1 MTEPAVTLTDYGLT
15 LLCAVLVWR
24 ARSHVRADLRPWAM
38 GLFAGSGA
46 AALFGGTVHGFF
58 GDAASLG
65 YRVLWPA
72 TILTVGATGLAAWGL
87 GARVD
92 GRPTGTRWI
101 TRLAGLAYVAYAA
114 VVLAGWQAF
123 AVAVAFY
130 LPAVI
135 YLTVRFARAYRRR
148 RTASRRRALIGFGL
162 TFAAAAIQQ
171 LQIPIHPVWFD
182 HNALYHVVQ
191 AAAFVLLY
199 QGVSGED

>member
-15 LLCAVLVWR
+15 LLCALLAWR
-24 ARSHVRADLRPWAM
+24 ANSRVRAELRPWAI

-58 GDAASLG
+58 GDATTLG
-65 YRVLWPA
+65 YRLLWPA
-72 TILTVGATGLAAWGL
+72 TILAVGATGLAAWGL
-87 GARVD
+87 GARVGGISAG
-92 GRPTGTRWI
+92 GRRLTRI
-101 TRLAGLAYVAYAA
+101 VLAAFVAWAA
-114 VVLAGWQAF
+114 IVLAGQQAF
-123 AVAVAFY
+123 VMAIVFY

-135 YLTVRFARAYRRR
+135 YLTVRFARVYRRGP
-148 RTASRRRALIGFGL
+148 TPSRREALIGFGL

-191 AAAFVLLY
+191 AVAFVLLFR
-199 QGVSGED
+199 GVSGE

>member
-15 LLCAVLVWR
+15 LLCAALAWL

-38 GLFAGSGA
+38 GLFGGSGA

-58 GDAASLG
+58 GDAATLG
-65 YRVLWPA
+65 YRILWPA

-87 GARVD
+87 GARID
-92 GRPTGTRWI
+92 GQPASTRWI
-101 TRLAGLAYVAYAA
+101 TRIAGLAYVGYVA

-135 YLTVRFARAYRRR
+135 YLTVRFAQAYRRR
-148 RTASRRRALIGFGL
+148 PTPSRRRALVGFGL

-171 LQIPIHPVWFD
+171 LQIPVHPVWFD

-191 AAAFVLLY
+191 AAAFILLY
-199 QGVSGED
+199 QGVSGEE

>member
-24 ARSHVRADLRPWAM
+24 ARSRVRADLRPWAM

-58 GDAASLG
+58 GDPATLG
-65 YRVLWPA
+65 YRILWPA

-92 GRPTGTRWI
+92 GRPAGTRWI
-101 TRLAGLAYVAYAA
+101 TKLAGLAYVAYVAI
-114 VVLAGWQAF
+114 VLAGWQAF
-123 AVAVAFY
+123 VVAVAFY

-148 RTASRRRALIGFGL
+148 PTTSRRRALTGFGL

-171 LQIPIHPVWFD
+171 LRIPVHPVWFD

-191 AAAFVLLY
+191 AAAFILLY
-199 QGVSGED
+199 QGVSGEE

>member
-15 LLCAVLVWR
+15 LLCAVLVWL
-24 ARSHVRADLRPWAM
+24 ARSRVRADLRPWAM

-46 AALFGGTVHGFF
+46 AALFAGTVHGFF
-58 GDAASLG
+58 GDAATFG

-87 GARVD
+87 GARV
-92 GRPTGTRWI
+92 GGQSTGTRWI
-101 TRLAGLAYVAYAA
+101 TRLAALAYVAYVA

-135 YLTVRFARAYRRR
+135 YLTVRFALAYRRR
-148 RTASRRRALIGFGL
+148 PTASRRWALIGFGL

-199 QGVSGED
+199 QGVSGEE

>member
-15 LLCAVLVWR
+15 LLCALLAWR
-24 ARSHVRADLRPWAM
+24 ANSRVRAELRPWAI

-58 GDAASLG
+58 GDATTVG

-72 TILTVGATGLAAWGL
+72 TILAVGATGLAAWGL
-87 GARVD
+87 GARVGGISAG
-92 GRPTGTRWI
+92 GRRLTRI
-101 TRLAGLAYVAYAA
+101 VLAAFVAWVAL
-114 VVLAGWQAF
+114 VLAGQQAF
-123 AVAVAFY
+123 VMAIVFY

-135 YLTVRFARAYRRR
+135 YLTVRFARLYRRGP
-148 RTASRRRALIGFGL
+148 TPSRREALIGFGL

-182 HNALYHVVQ
+182 HNALYHVMQ
-191 AAAFVLLY
+191 AVAFVLLFR
-199 QGVSGED
+199 GVSGE

>member
-15 LLCAVLVWR
+15 LLCWFLAWR
-24 ARSHVRADLRPWAM
+24 AGSGVRAELRPWAI

-58 GDAASLG
+58 GDTATLG

-72 TILTVGATGLAAWGL
+72 TILSVGATGLAAWGL
-87 GARVD
+87 GARVGGISTA
-92 GRPTGTRWI
+92 GRRLTRI
-101 TRLAGLAYVAYAA
+101 ASVAFVAWAA
-114 VVLAGWQAF
+114 FVLAGRQAF
-123 AVAVAFY
+123 VMAIVFY

-135 YLTVRFARAYRRR
+135 YLTVRFAQLYLGAPTR
-148 RTASRRRALIGFGL
+148 SRREALIGFGL
-162 TFAAAAIQQ
+162 TFAAAAIQL

-191 AAAFVLLY
+191 AVAFVLLFR
-199 QGVSGED
+199 GIRGE

>member
-15 LLCAVLVWR
+15 LLCAVLAWR
-24 ARSHVRADLRPWAM
+24 AGSTVRAELRPWAI

-46 AALFGGTVHGFF
+46 AALFGGTAHGFF
-58 GDAASLG
+58 GDATTLG

-72 TILTVGATGLAAWGL
+72 TILAVGTTGLAAWGL
-87 GARVD
+87 GARVGGISAG
-92 GRPTGTRWI
+92 GRRLTRI
-101 TRLAGLAYVAYAA
+101 VLAAFVAWVAL
-114 VVLAGWQAF
+114 VLAGQQAF
-123 AVAVAFY
+123 VMAIVFY

-135 YLTVRFARAYRRR
+135 YLTVRFARLYRRAP
-148 RTASRRRALIGFGL
+148 TPSRREALIGFGL

-191 AAAFVLLY
+191 AVAFVLLFR
-199 QGVSGED
+199 GISGE

>member
-15 LLCAVLVWR
+15 LLCALLAWR
-24 ARSHVRADLRPWAM
+24 ANSRVRAELRPWAI

-58 GDAASLG
+58 GDATTVG

-72 TILTVGATGLAAWGL
+72 TILAVGATGLAAWGL
-87 GARVD
+87 GARVGGISAG
-92 GRPTGTRWI
+92 GRRLTRI
-101 TRLAGLAYVAYAA
+101 VLAAFVAWAA
-114 VVLAGWQAF
+114 IVLAGQQAF
-123 AVAVAFY
+123 VMAIVFY

-135 YLTVRFARAYRRR
+135 YLTVRFARLYRRGP
-148 RTASRRRALIGFGL
+148 TPSRREALIGFGL

-171 LQIPIHPVWFD
+171 LRIPIHPVWFD

-191 AAAFVLLY
+191 AVAFVLLFR
-199 QGVSGED
+199 GVSGE